1 VNARVTACSTDLDV
15 MTRLLRSLK
24 KLDSEA
30 IDEAKQQPGVT
41 YADTVRKVP
50 VHDEVE
56 QGLLHR
62 PRFTPRSAEP
72 DMDAAIGGLYP
83 ELDGFSPHAAEYAA
97 LMAEVDAQTGTTG
110 TGLWR
115 AVAPAAIEAAL

>member
-1 VNARVTACSTDLDV
+1 MRAFATGLDA
-15 MTRLLRSLK
+15 MEYLLRSLK

-62 PRFTPRSAEP
+62 PRFTPRSAGP
-72 DMDAAIGGLYP
+72 DVVEELGGLYP
-83 ELDGFSPHAAEYAA
+83 TVDGFSSHEAEHAA
-97 LMAEVDAQTGTTG
+97 LMAQVDELTGTTG
-110 TGLWR
+110 TGQWR
-115 AVAPAAIEAAL
+115 AGAPVAMGATR